1 MKRCNGT
8 TILTGCI
15 GLWMSILVQTPSSG
29 AGPAKTQQS
38 IAVDILLQNG
48 MIIDGTG
55 DPPFRGDVGIVKNQ
69 IVAVGEFTAN
79 VTGAMVLN
87 CQGLVISPGF
97 IDLHSHS
104 DSSILHPLTR
114 GNMNFL
120 RQGCTTVVTGNCGG
134 GPIKVKEYYDQID
147 RLGAGTNVMHLIPQ
161 GAVRRAV
168 LGNSRRAP
176 NEDERT
182 RMLNIVETGM
192 SEGAWGMSTGLIY
205 VPSSYA
211 DTDELVS
218 LAEVVARHDGI
229 YVSHM
234 RGEGTVL
241 LDSVDELLEI
251 GQRAGLPVHASH
263 FKASGQD
270 AWGLV
275 RAAAE
280 KMTQAR
286 AKGQIVTADQY
297 PYIASSTSLSATLVP
312 TWAREGGKSAM
323 VQRLEDVEHGAELRK
338 KIGDTLQKRD
348 GGRAIRIA
356 RYTKRPQ
363 WVGRDLASIATAEQ
377 KSPLEIALAILTGGD
392 ASIVN
397 FSMNEQDVRFVMQV
411 PWVATASDGRATRPG
426 SDKPHPR
433 FYGTF
438 PRKIGHYAVREKV
451 ISVEAAVRSATL
463 LPAEILGLSDRGQLK
478 PGTIA
483 DVVVWNRD
491 EFLDRATFA
500 NPHQYATGLQHCLV
514 NGTLAIRDGE
524 ATGALAGKSIR
535 KK

>member
-1 MKRCNGT
+1 MKSFNVVMFLNGCAAWV
-8 TILTGCI
+8 L
-15 GLWMSILVQTPSSG
+15 LMLVHTPSI
-29 AGPAKTQQS
+29 ADEPVETQA
-38 IAVDILLQNG
+38 IAVDVLLRNG
-48 MIIDGTG
+48 MIMDGTG
-55 DPPFRGDVGIVKNQ
+55 NPPVRGDIGIVDNK
-69 IVAVGEFTAN
+69 IVALGDFTAK
-79 VTGAMVLN
+79 VSAAIVLD
-87 CQGLVISPGF
+87 CEGLIISPGF

-104 DSSILHPLTR
+104 DSSILNPLTR
-114 GNMNFL
+114 SNMNFL

-134 GPIKVKEYYDQID
+134 GPIEVKDYYDQID
-147 RLGAGTNVMHLIPQ
+147 QLGAGTNVMHLIPQ
-161 GAVRRAV
+161 GSVRRAV
-168 LGNSRRAP
+168 LGTSRRAP
-176 NEDERT
+176 NEDEKK
-182 RMLNIVETGM
+182 RMLDIVESGM
-192 SEGAWGMSTGLIY
+192 SAGAWGMSTGLIY

-218 LAEVVARHDGI
+218 LAEVVARHRGV

-263 FKASGQD
+263 FKASGED

-280 KMTQAR
+280 KMTRAR
-286 AKGQIVTADQY
+286 AAGQIVTADQY

-323 VQRLEDVEHGAELRK
+323 VKRLQGVEHGPELRER
-338 KIGDTLQKRD
+338 IDRTLQKRD

-356 RYTKRPQ
+356 RYPKRPE
-363 WVGRDLASIATAEQ
+363 WVGRDLGSIASAEQ
-377 KSPLEIALAILTGGD
+377 KSPLDIAMTILTTGG

-397 FSMNEQDVRFVMQV
+397 FSMSEEDVRFVMQV

-426 SDKPHPR
+426 TDKPHPR

-451 ISVEAAVRSATL
+451 ISVEAAVYSATQ
-463 LPAEILGLSDRGQLK
+463 LPAKILGLTDRGQLK
-478 PGTIA
+478 VGAIA
-483 DVVVWNRD
+483 DIVIWHRN
-491 EFLDRATFA
+491 EFVDRATFA